1 MHKMH
6 DGIES
11 DNLYFCRLRG
21 LIAKLQAA
29 TAMIQHK
36 NTLPVSNF
44 GLSGRLPK
52 QARRV
57 GPAGPANLIEFVVLV
72 GNASYREGEHFFLT
86 AEQARRAYAH
96 PRGAEQARD
105 GRLAVG

>member
-1 MHKMH
+1 MMHKMH

-11 DNLYFCRLRG
+11 DNLFFFSVRG

-29 TAMIQHK
+29 AMTQRT
-36 NTLPVSNF
+36 NSSLSNF
-44 GLSGRLPK
+44 NGRLPK

-57 GPAGPANLIEFVVLV
+57 SPPGAALIEFVVIV
-72 GNASYREGEHFFLT
+72 GNASYREGEHFYLT
-86 AEQARRAYAH
+86 AEQARRAYAQ

-105 GRLAVG
+105 GRVAVG

>member
-1 MHKMH
+1 M
-6 DGIES
+6 
-11 DNLYFCRLRG
+11 
-21 LIAKLQAA
+21 AKLQAA
-29 TAMIQHK
+29 AMTQQK
-36 NTLPVSNF
+36 NSLFPALN
-44 GLSGRLPK
+44 GRLPK

-57 GPAGPANLIEFVVLV
+57 GPPGPAALIEFVVIV

-105 GRLAVG
+105 GRVAIG